1 MFYISRIRLSNI
13 KCFEEVEINLSQPSQ
28 DNASWT
34 LLLGDNGTGKTSLLR
49 SIAMCLCDQTGA
61 SGLLTELS
69 GNIIRNGCEKAE
81 IELELVSPHRAG
93 RNLHDN
99 HDI

>member
-13 KCFEEVEINLSQPSQ
+13 KCFPGEVKIDLSQPSH

-49 SIAMCLCDQTGA
+49 CIAMCLCDGTGA

-69 GNIIRNGCEKAE
+69 G
-81 IELELVSPHRAG
+81 G
-93 RNLHDN
+93 RHPQWMR
-99 HDI
+99 